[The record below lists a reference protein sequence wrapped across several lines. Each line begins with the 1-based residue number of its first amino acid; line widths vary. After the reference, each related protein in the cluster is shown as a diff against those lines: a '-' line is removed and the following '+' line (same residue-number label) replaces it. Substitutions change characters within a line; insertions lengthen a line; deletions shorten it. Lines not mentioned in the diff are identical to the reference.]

1 MGIRKLKFLY
11 SLFNPQS
18 TIRNLQSLKYFS
30 LAQQKFLFALALI
43 LLGSLYFRF
52 YYPPLSPSSEE
63 SIKETVVEVLGEVQ
77 NPGVYL
83 FQNTPTLKEA
93 IEKAGGMK
101 ETAHFD
107 ETSSTEILETGTL
120 LTVMKEPTQ
129 IYRSPPHSSPLPP
142 REREKSEAALLKR
155 GPVGIKHEEIKV
167 RISRMEANKL
177 LVFSLPLDLNRVS
190 KEDLCLIQGIGES
203 LAQEIITYR
212 ERSRGFRSVEEL
224 KKVKGIGE
232 KKYQSIKNFF
242 ALRK

>member
-11 SLFNPQS
+11 SLFNPES
-18 TIRNLQSLKYFS
+18 TIRNPQSLKYFS

-43 LLGSLYFRF
+43 LLGSFYFRF
-52 YYPPLSPSSEE
+52 YYQPLSPSSEE
-63 SIKETVVEVLGEVQ
+63 SVKETVVEVLGEVQ

-83 FQNTPTLKEA
+83 FQNPPTLKEA

-101 ETAHFD
+101 EIAHFD

-120 LTVMKEPTQ
+120 LTIVKEPQ
-129 IYRSPPHSSPLPP
+129 NIASSPTFA
-142 REREKSEAALLKR
+142 KGGR
-155 GPVGIKHEEIKV
+155 GRIKQEEIKV

-232 KKYQSIKNFF
+232 KKYRSIKNFF

>member
-11 SLFNPQS
+11 SLFNPES
-18 TIRNLQSLKYFS
+18 TIRNPQSLKYFS

-43 LLGSLYFRF
+43 LLGSFYFRF
-52 YYPPLSPSSEE
+52 YYQPLSPSSEE
-63 SIKETVVEVLGEVQ
+63 SVKETVVEVLGEVQ

-83 FQNTPTLKEA
+83 FQNPPTLKEA
-93 IEKAGGMK
+93 IEKAGSIK

-120 LTVMKEPTQ
+120 LTIVKEPQ
-129 IYRSPPHSSPLPP
+129 NIASSPTFAEGE
-142 REREKSEAALLKR
+142 RER
-155 GPVGIKHEEIKV
+155 IKQEEIKV

-203 LAQEIITYR
+203 LAQEIITHR

>member
-1 MGIRKLKFLY
+1 M
-11 SLFNPQS
+11 
-18 TIRNLQSLKYFS
+18 
-30 LAQQKFLFALALI
+30 
-43 LLGSLYFRF
+43 
-52 YYPPLSPSSEE
+52 EE
-63 SIKETVVEVLGEVQ
+63 I
-77 NPGVYL
+77 
-83 FQNTPTLKEA
+83 
-93 IEKAGGMK
+93 
-101 ETAHFD
+101 AHFD

-120 LTVMKEPTQ
+120 LTIVKEPQ
-129 IYRSPPHSSPLPP
+129 NIASSPTFA
-142 REREKSEAALLKR
+142 KGGR
-155 GPVGIKHEEIKV
+155 GRIKQEEIKV

-232 KKYQSIKNFF
+232 KKYRSIKNFF

>member
-18 TIRNLQSLKYFS
+18 TIRNPPSLKYFS
-30 LAQQKFLFALALI
+30 LAQQRFLFALALI

-52 YYPPLSPSSEE
+52 YYQPPTPSSEE
-63 SIKETVVEVLGEVQ
+63 SVKETVVEVLGEVQ

-83 FQNTPTLKEA
+83 FQNLPTLKEA

-120 LTVMKEPTQ
+120 LTIVKEPQ
-129 IYRSPPHSSPLPP
+129 NIASSPTFAKGG
-142 REREKSEAALLKR
+142 RGRIKR
-155 GPVGIKHEEIKV
+155 EEIKV